1 MVEDNDIIN
10 MVDED
15 DLLEAVRQR
24 LNPLRLEV
32 WITCQKGDTQSNN
45 AIPNGGTQ
53 SNNGTT
59 ATLKEQ
65 EQENGNDCKFHNH
78 FCPSTPSLSIESS
91 IAIMVL
97 RILRIFLSGPSPS
110 PISRDVSGP
119 SKMTFGIF
127 QGVQCDGCGMCP
139 IEGPSKM

>member
-1 MVEDNDIIN
+1 MNLDSDIIITYTDEDNDIIN

-65 EQENGNDCKFHNH
+65 EQENGNDCKF
-78 FCPSTPSLSIESS
+78 LI
-91 IAIMVL
+91 IILVL
-97 RILRIFLSGPSPS
+97 QHKVPFL
-110 PISRDVSGP
+110 
-119 SKMTFGIF
+119 
-127 QGVQCDGCGMCP
+127 
-139 IEGPSKM
+139 

>member
-1 MVEDNDIIN
+1 MKYEDTLRRFNIYIREDGIPDISFNALRSKICSLFQLNLNSDIIITYTDEDNDIIN

-65 EQENGNDCKFHNH
+65 EQENGNNCKF
-78 FCPSTPSLSIESS
+78 LI
-91 IAIMVL
+91 IILVL
-97 RILRIFLSGPSPS
+97 QHKVPFL
-110 PISRDVSGP
+110 
-119 SKMTFGIF
+119 
-127 QGVQCDGCGMCP
+127 
-139 IEGPSKM
+139 